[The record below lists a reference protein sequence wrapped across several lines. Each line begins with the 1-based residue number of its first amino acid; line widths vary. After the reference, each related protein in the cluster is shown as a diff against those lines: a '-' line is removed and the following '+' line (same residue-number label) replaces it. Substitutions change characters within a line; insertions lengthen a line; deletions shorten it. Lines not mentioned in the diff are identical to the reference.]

1 MKKHIALVSALILA
15 VTAMFACGNNDSSSE
30 SKVSSQTAAEETTAT
45 GTSAPETAPEE
56 EQPTEDESADGEC
69 VLLVTTGHECRFS
82 APEDQWSRDMAKS
95 VEYIINHKTEPLSA
109 DITSYSADSA
119 AEVEEHLHDVYESRL
134 DDTERYSNV
143 TEVEE
148 LTINAMQVFTLSY
161 RLNDRT
167 WKEYHM
173 VCNGGTV
180 QFLFST
186 PDEDISQYEP
196 VIMELLGTVSCT

>member
-15 VTAMFACGNNDSSSE
+15 VTAMVSCGNNDSSSE
-30 SKVSSQTAAEETTAT
+30 SKVSSQTAAEETTAP

-82 APEDQWSRDMAKS
+82 APEDQWSKDMAKS

-119 AEVEEHLHDVYESRL
+119 AEVEEHLHDVYVSRL
-134 DDTERYSNV
+134 DDTARYSNV

-148 LTINAMQVFTLSY
+148 LPINAMQVFTLSY

>member
-15 VTAMFACGNNDSSSE
+15 VTAMVSCGNNDSSSE
-30 SKVSSQTAAEETTAT
+30 SKVSSQTVAEETTAP

-82 APEDQWSRDMAKS
+82 APEDQWSKDMAKS

-148 LTINAMQVFTLSY
+148 LPINAMQVFTLSY

>member
-15 VTAMFACGNNDSSSE
+15 VTAMVSCGNNDSSSE
-30 SKVSSQTAAEETTAT
+30 SKVSSQTVSEETTAT

-56 EQPTEDESADGEC
+56 ELPTEDESADGEC

-148 LTINAMQVFTLSY
+148 LPINAMQVFTLSY

>member
-15 VTAMFACGNNDSSSE
+15 VTAMVSCGNNDSSSE

-119 AEVEEHLHDVYESRL
+119 AEVEEHLHDVYVSRL
-134 DDTERYSNV
+134 DDTARYSNV

-148 LTINAMQVFTLSY
+148 LPINAMQVFTLSY

>member
-15 VTAMFACGNNDSSSE
+15 VTAMVSCGNNDSSSE
-30 SKVSSQTAAEETTAT
+30 SKVSSQTAAEETTAP

-119 AEVEEHLHDVYESRL
+119 AEVEEHLHDVYVSRL
-134 DDTERYSNV
+134 DDTARYSNV

-148 LTINAMQVFTLSY
+148 LPINAMQVFTLSY

>member
-15 VTAMFACGNNDSSSE
+15 VTAMVSCGNNDSSSE

-148 LTINAMQVFTLSY
+148 LPINAMQVFTLSY

>member
-15 VTAMFACGNNDSSSE
+15 VTAMVSCGNNDSSSE
-30 SKVSSQTAAEETTAT
+30 SKVSSQTAAEETTAP

-119 AEVEEHLHDVYESRL
+119 AEVEEHLHDVYVSRL
-134 DDTERYSNV
+134 DDTARYSNV

>member
-15 VTAMFACGNNDSSSE
+15 VTAMVSCGNNDSSSE
-30 SKVSSQTAAEETTAT
+30 SKVSSQTVAEETTAP

-82 APEDQWSRDMAKS
+82 APEDQWSKDMAKS

-119 AEVEEHLHDVYESRL
+119 AEVEEHLHDVYVSRL
-134 DDTERYSNV
+134 DDTARYSNV

-148 LTINAMQVFTLSY
+148 LPINAMQVFTLSY

>member
-15 VTAMFACGNNDSSSE
+15 VTAMVSCGNNDSSSE
-30 SKVSSQTAAEETTAT
+30 SKVSSQTAAEETTAP

-82 APEDQWSRDMAKS
+82 APEDQWSKDMAKS

-119 AEVEEHLHDVYESRL
+119 AEVEEHLHDVYVSRL
-134 DDTERYSNV
+134 DDTARYSNV

>member
-15 VTAMFACGNNDSSSE
+15 VTAMVSCGNNDSSSE
-30 SKVSSQTAAEETTAT
+30 SKVSSQTAAEETTAP

-82 APEDQWSRDMAKS
+82 APEDKWSKDMAKS

-148 LTINAMQVFTLSY
+148 LPINAMQVFTLSY